1 MAGGKFTTMD
11 KVVPGV
17 YINDKSEGGIRP
29 SASARGTVAI
39 CKSLS
44 WGATGVVQP
53 YVIGDDPTPI
63 VGSNLLSDDALF
75 LREMSKGSDTT
86 PAPKLAYI
94 YRPTGTS
101 GVKASATV
109 GALTATGKY
118 VGTRGNDITIVI
130 AADPDNV
137 GFYDI
142 VTVVDGDIV
151 DSQYIDDLD
160 NLIANDWVDFAGT
173 GTTITTT
180 AGTALTGGVDPTV
193 SATDHADFM
202 TAIEPYTFDV
212 VIYDGSNA
220 TVASAYTAFARRVS
234 ENIGRKCQV
243 VMGGASAQNSEY
255 AINAINGVTL
265 TDGTNIDV
273 NKVVYWLGGA
283 EAACPYNQSLTS
295 AQYPGAVSAYPKKT
309 DAEIEAAVQGGN
321 IVFVDEFGATKV
333 CKDINTLTSFTVEKH
348 AEYSKNRVIRTL
360 FTFENDMYKN
370 FALYYIGKTNNNE
383 TGRAL
388 FKAWIVGYL
397 SEMQANNGVQ
407 KFTPEAVTVSPGN
420 TSDSIVVNVSIMPV
434 DSVEI
439 VYATVNLQ
447 EIA

>member
-1 MAGGKFTTMD
+1 MAGGKFNAMN

-29 SASARGTVAI
+29 STSDRGVVAI

-53 YVIGDDPTPI
+53 YIIGSDPTPI
-63 VGSNLLSDDALF
+63 IGSNLLSDEALF
-75 LREMSKGSDTT
+75 LREMAKGSDTT
-86 PAPKLAYI
+86 PAPRLVYI
-94 YRPTGTS
+94 YRPTGTG
-101 GVKASATV
+101 GVKATATV
-109 GALTATGKY
+109 GALTIDAKN
-118 VGTRGNDITIVI
+118 VGTRGNDITVVI

-137 GFYDI
+137 GYYDI
-142 VTVVDGDIV
+142 VTVVDGTV
-151 DSQYIDDLD
+151 KDSQHIDDLGD
-160 NLIANDWVDFAGT
+160 LIANDWVSFSGT

-180 AGTALTGGVDPTV
+180 AGTALTSGVDPTV
-193 SATDHADFM
+193 SAADHADFM
-202 TAIEPYTFDV
+202 TAIEPYTFDI
-212 VIYDGSNA
+212 VIYDGSTG
-220 TVASAYTAFARRVS
+220 TVASAYTAFAKRVS
-234 ENIGRKCQV
+234 ENIGRKCQA

-255 AINAINGVTL
+255 AINVINGVTL
-265 TDGTNIDV
+265 ADGTNIGV
-273 NKVVYWLGGA
+273 NQVVYWLGGA
-283 EAACPYNQSLTS
+283 EAACPYNKSLTS

-309 DAEIEAAVQGGN
+309 DAEVEAAVQGGN

-360 FTFENDMYKN
+360 FTLENDMYKN
-370 FALYYIGKTNNNE
+370 FAQYYIGKTDNNA

-388 FKAWIVGYL
+388 FKAWVVGYC
-397 SEMQANNGVQ
+397 SEMEANSGIQQFN
-407 KFTPEAVTVSPGN
+407 PDDVTVSPGN
-420 TSDSIVVNVSIMPV
+420 TSDSIVVDVSIMPV

-439 VYATVNLQ
+439 VYATVNLR

>member
-1 MAGGKFTTMD
+1 MAGGKYLSMN
-11 KVVPGV
+11 KIVPGV
-17 YINDKSEGGIRP
+17 YVNDKSEGGIRP
-29 SASARGTVAI
+29 SASDRGVVAL
-39 CKSLS
+39 CKSLP
-44 WGATGVVQP
+44 WGATGVVQTYIP
-53 YVIGDDPTPI
+53 GDDPTPI
-63 VGSNLLSDDALF
+63 IGSDLLSDDALF
-75 LREMSKGSDTT
+75 LREMIKGSDTT
-86 PAPKLAYI
+86 PPPRLVYI

-101 GVKASATV
+101 GVTATATI
-109 GALTATGKY
+109 GALTATAKY

-130 AADPDNV
+130 SADPDNV
-137 GFYDI
+137 GYYNV
-142 VTVVDGDIV
+142 VTVVDGAIKD
-151 DSQYIDDLD
+151 DQYIDDLD
-160 NLIANDWVDFAGT
+160 SLIANDWVTFTGT

-180 AGTALTGGVDPTV
+180 AGTALTSGVDPTV

-202 TAIEPYTFDV
+202 AAIEPYTFDI
-212 VIYDGSNA
+212 VIYDGSTG
-220 TVASAYTAFARRVS
+220 TVASAYTAFAQRIS
-234 ENIGRKCQV
+234 ENVGRKCQA

-265 TDGTNIDV
+265 ADGTNIDV

-283 EAACPYNQSLTS
+283 EAGAPYNKSLTS

-360 FTFENDMYKN
+360 FALENDMYKN
-370 FALYYIGKTNNNE
+370 FAQYYIGKTDNNE

-388 FKAWIVGYL
+388 FKAWIVGYCG
-397 SEMQANNGVQ
+397 EMQANNGIQ
-407 KFTPEAVTVSPGN
+407 KFSPDDVTVTPGN
-420 TSDSIVVNVSIMPV
+420 TSDSIVVEISIMPV

-439 VYATVNLQ
+439 VYATVNLR